1 LIFRGYSFLGR
12 ILTIKCNPDYIFNYM
27 KSRNIAFL
35 LAFLAALIY
44 GVSFTVAKEV
54 MPLYIRPFGFILIRV
69 LGAAVLFWTVGLFL
83 NKEKI
88 QTQDYPR
95 LLLGALFGIA
105 LNQLSFFKGLSM
117 TTPINAS
124 VIMVT
129 SPILVLIFSAFLLNE
144 KATKK
149 KLLGIFIGLFGA
161 VILIVFG
168 KDSAEASNASLGNL
182 LVFVNASS
190 YGLYLILIKNLTKK
204 YHAITLAKWLYLF
217 GLIMVIPFG
226 ISELS
231 MVNWTTMPVPIMYRV
246 GFIIIFTSFLTYMFN
261 LFAIK
266 ELKPTTLSIFIYL
279 QPVIASMY
287 ALFVGSDSLNL
298 VKVAATFLIFVGVY
312 LVTRKPKETLN

>member
-1 LIFRGYSFLGR
+1 M
-12 ILTIKCNPDYIFNYM
+12 M

-54 MPLYIRPFGFILIRV
+54 MPLYVQPFGFILLRV
-69 LGAAVLFWTVGLFL
+69 LGATLLFWSVGIFL
-83 NKEKI
+83 KKEKI
-88 QTQDYPR
+88 EVKDYPR
-95 LLLGALFGIA
+95 LFLAAVFGIA

-124 VIMVT
+124 VIMVC
-129 SPILVLIFSAFLLNE
+129 SPIIVLIFSSFLLNE

-168 KDSAEASNASLGNL
+168 KDTGLATNASLGNL

-190 YGLYLILIKNLTKK
+190 YALYLILIKNLTKR
-204 YHAITLAKWLYLF
+204 YHAITLAKWLYLI
-217 GLIMVIPFG
+217 GLIMVVPFG
-226 ISELS
+226 FSELS
-231 MVNWTTMPVPIMYRV
+231 VVEWNTIPMPILLRI
-246 GFIIIFTSFLTYMFN
+246 GFIIVFTSFLTYMFN

-279 QPVIASMY
+279 QPVIASSY
-287 ALFVGSDSLNL
+287 ALMVGSDSLNFI
-298 VKVAATFLIFVGVY
+298 KIAATVLIFIGVY
-312 LVTRKPKETLN
+312 LVTRKPKEAS

>member
-1 LIFRGYSFLGR
+1 MR
-12 ILTIKCNPDYIFNYM
+12 
-27 KSRNIAFL
+27 SRNIAFL

-54 MPLYIRPFGFILIRV
+54 MPLYVRPFGFILLRV
-69 LGAAVLFWTVGLFL
+69 LGATSLFWIVGIFL
-83 NKEKI
+83 KKEKI
-88 QTQDYPR
+88 EVKDYPR
-95 LLLGALFGIA
+95 LLLGAVFGIA

-129 SPILVLIFSAFLLNE
+129 SPILVLIFSSFLLNE

-161 VILIVFG
+161 VMLIIFG
-168 KDSAEASNASLGNL
+168 KDPGIATNATLGNL

-204 YHAITLAKWLYLF
+204 YHPITLAKWLYLL
-217 GLIMVIPFG
+217 GLIMVLPFG
-226 ISELS
+226 FSELS
-231 MVNWTTMPVPIMYRV
+231 MVEWQTMPLPIIYRV
-246 GFIIIFTSFLTYMFN
+246 GFIIVFTSFLTYMFN

-279 QPVIASMY
+279 QPVIASLY
-287 ALFVGSDSLNL
+287 ALFVGSDSLNAI
-298 VKVAATFLIFVGVY
+298 KIGATVLIFIGVY
-312 LVTRKPKETLN
+312 LVTRRPKETFD

>member
-1 LIFRGYSFLGR
+1 MR
-12 ILTIKCNPDYIFNYM
+12 
-27 KSRNIAFL
+27 SRNIAFL

-69 LGAAVLFWTVGLFL
+69 LGAAILFWTVGLFL
-83 NKEKI
+83 KKEKI

-129 SPILVLIFSAFLLNE
+129 SPILVLIFSSFLLNE

-149 KLLGIFIGLFGA
+149 KLSGIFIGLFGA
-161 VILIVFG
+161 VMLIVFG
-168 KDSAEASNASLGNL
+168 KDSGTASNASLGNL

-231 MVNWTTMPVPIMYRV
+231 QVNWATMPAPIIYRV

-279 QPVIASMY
+279 QPVIASIY

-298 VKVAATFLIFVGVY
+298 IKVSATVLIFIGVY

>member
-1 LIFRGYSFLGR
+1 
-12 ILTIKCNPDYIFNYM
+12 M
-27 KSRNIAFL
+27 
-35 LAFLAALIY
+35 
-44 GVSFTVAKEV
+44 
-54 MPLYIRPFGFILIRV
+54 
-69 LGAAVLFWTVGLFL
+69 
-83 NKEKI
+83 
-88 QTQDYPR
+88 
-95 LLLGALFGIA
+95 LGALFGIA

-129 SPILVLIFSAFLLNE
+129 SPILVLIFSSFLLNE

-149 KLLGIFIGLFGA
+149 KILGIFIGLFGA
-161 VILIVFG
+161 VMLIIFG
-168 KDSAEASNASLGNL
+168 KDNGMASNATLGNL

-226 ISELS
+226 ISEFS
-231 MVNWTTMPVPIMYRV
+231 EVDWNTMPLPILYRV
-246 GFIIIFTSFLTYMFN
+246 GFIIIFTSFMTYMFN

-279 QPVIASMY
+279 QPVIASSY
-287 ALFVGSDSLNL
+287 ALFVGSDSLN
-298 VKVAATFLIFVGVY
+298 VIKVAATVLIFIGVY

>member
-1 LIFRGYSFLGR
+1 MR
-12 ILTIKCNPDYIFNYM
+12 
-27 KSRNIAFL
+27 SRNIAFL

-69 LGAAVLFWTVGLFL
+69 LGAALLFWTVGIFL
-83 NKEKI
+83 KKEKI
-88 QTQDYPR
+88 ETQDYPR
-95 LLLGALFGIA
+95 LLLGAFFGIA

-129 SPILVLIFSAFLLNE
+129 TPILVLIFSSFLLKE
-144 KATKK
+144 KASKK
-149 KLLGIFIGLFGA
+149 KLLGIFVGLFGA
-161 VILIVFG
+161 VMLIIFG
-168 KDSAEASNASLGNL
+168 KDKGMASNATLGNL
-182 LVFVNASS
+182 LVFINASS

-226 ISELS
+226 ISEFS
-231 MVNWTTMPVPIMYRV
+231 AVDWPTMPLPILYRV
-246 GFIIIFTSFLTYMFN
+246 GFIIVFTSFMTYMFN

-279 QPVIASMY
+279 QPVIASSY
-287 ALFVGSDSLNL
+287 ALFVGSDSLN
-298 VKVAATFLIFVGVY
+298 VIKVAATFLIVIGVY
-312 LVTRKPKETLN
+312 LVTSKPKESLN

>member
-1 LIFRGYSFLGR
+1 
-12 ILTIKCNPDYIFNYM
+12 M

-54 MPLYIRPFGFILIRV
+54 MPLYVQPFGFILLRV
-69 LGAAVLFWTVGLFL
+69 LGATLLFWSVGIFL
-83 NKEKI
+83 KKEKI
-88 QTQDYPR
+88 EVKDYPR
-95 LLLGALFGIA
+95 LLLAAVFGIA

-124 VIMVT
+124 VIMVC
-129 SPILVLIFSAFLLNE
+129 SPIIVLIFSSFLLNE

-168 KDSAEASNASLGNL
+168 KDTGLATNTSLGNL
-182 LVFVNASS
+182 LVLVNASS
-190 YGLYLILIKNLTKK
+190 YALYLILIKNLTKK
-204 YHAITLAKWLYLF
+204 YHAITLAKWLYLL
-217 GLIMVIPFG
+217 GLIMVVPFG
-226 ISELS
+226 FSELS
-231 MVNWTTMPVPIMYRV
+231 MVEWNTMPMPILLRI

-266 ELKPTTLSIFIYL
+266 ELKPTTLSIYIYL
-279 QPVIASMY
+279 QPVIASSY
-287 ALFVGSDSLNL
+287 ALMVGSDSLNFI
-298 VKVAATFLIFVGVY
+298 KIAATVLIFIGVY
-312 LVTRKPKETLN
+312 LVTRKPKEAYKT

>member
-1 LIFRGYSFLGR
+1 
-12 ILTIKCNPDYIFNYM
+12 M

-54 MPLYIRPFGFILIRV
+54 MPLYVQPFGFILLRV
-69 LGAAVLFWTVGLFL
+69 LGATLLFWSVGIFL
-83 NKEKI
+83 KKEKI
-88 QTQDYPR
+88 EVKDYPR
-95 LLLGALFGIA
+95 LFLAAVFGIA

-124 VIMVT
+124 VIMVC
-129 SPILVLIFSAFLLNE
+129 SPIIVLIFSSFLLNE

-168 KDSAEASNASLGNL
+168 KDTSLATNASLGNL
-182 LVFVNASS
+182 FVFVNASS
-190 YGLYLILIKNLTKK
+190 YALYLILIKNLTKK
-204 YHAITLAKWLYLF
+204 YHAITLAKWLYLI
-217 GLIMVIPFG
+217 GLIMVVPFG
-226 ISELS
+226 FSELS
-231 MVNWTTMPVPIMYRV
+231 MVEWNSMPMPILLRI
-246 GFIIIFTSFLTYMFN
+246 GFIIVFTSFLTYMFN

-279 QPVIASMY
+279 QPVIASSY
-287 ALFVGSDSLNL
+287 ALMVGSDSLNFI
-298 VKVAATFLIFVGVY
+298 KIAATVLIFIGVY
-312 LVTRKPKETLN
+312 LVTRKPKEAS

>member
-1 LIFRGYSFLGR
+1 
-12 ILTIKCNPDYIFNYM
+12 M

-54 MPLYIRPFGFILIRV
+54 MPVYIQPFGFILLRV
-69 LGAAVLFWTVGLFL
+69 LGATLLFWGVGIFL
-83 NKEKI
+83 KKEKI
-88 QTQDYPR
+88 EVKDYPR
-95 LLLGALFGIA
+95 LLLAAIFGIA

-124 VIMVT
+124 VIMVC
-129 SPILVLIFSAFLLNE
+129 SPIIVLIFSSFLLNE

-161 VILIVFG
+161 VLLIVFG
-168 KDSAEASNASLGNL
+168 KDIGSASNASLGNL

-190 YGLYLILIKNLTKK
+190 YALYLILIKNLTKK
-204 YHAITLAKWLYLF
+204 YHAITLAKWLYLI
-217 GLIMVIPFG
+217 GLFMVIPFG
-226 ISELS
+226 LSELS
-231 MVNWTTMPVPIMYRV
+231 VVNWQSLPLPIIYRI
-246 GFIIIFTSFLTYMFN
+246 GFIIVFTSFMTYMFN

-279 QPVIASMY
+279 QPVIASTY
-287 ALFVGSDSLNL
+287 ALLVGSDSLNFI
-298 VKVAATFLIFVGVY
+298 KIGSTILIFIGVY
-312 LVTRKPKETLN
+312 LVTRKPKEALD

>member
-1 LIFRGYSFLGR
+1 MR
-12 ILTIKCNPDYIFNYM
+12 
-27 KSRNIAFL
+27 SRNIAFL

-69 LGAAVLFWTVGLFL
+69 LGAALLFWTVGIFL
-83 NKEKI
+83 KKEKI
-88 QTQDYPR
+88 ETQDYPR

-129 SPILVLIFSAFLLNE
+129 SPILVLIFSSFLLNE

-149 KLLGIFIGLFGA
+149 KILGIFIGLFGA
-161 VILIVFG
+161 VMLIIFG
-168 KDSAEASNASLGNL
+168 KDTGMASNATLGNL

-231 MVNWTTMPVPIMYRV
+231 IVEWNSMPLPILYRV
-246 GFIIIFTSFLTYMFN
+246 GFIIVFTSFMTYMFN

-279 QPVIASMY
+279 QPVIASSY
-287 ALFVGSDSLNL
+287 ALLVGSDSLN
-298 VKVAATFLIFVGVY
+298 VIKVAATVLIFIGVY
-312 LVTRKPKETLN
+312 LVTRKPKESLN

>member
-1 LIFRGYSFLGR
+1 
-12 ILTIKCNPDYIFNYM
+12 M

-69 LGAAVLFWTVGLFL
+69 LGAALLFWTVGIFL
-83 NKEKI
+83 KKEKI
-88 QTQDYPR
+88 ETQDYPR

-129 SPILVLIFSAFLLNE
+129 SPILVLIFSSFLLNE

-149 KLLGIFIGLFGA
+149 KVLGIFIGLFGA
-161 VILIVFG
+161 VMLIIFG
-168 KDSAEASNASLGNL
+168 KDTGMASNATVGNL

-226 ISELS
+226 ISEFS
-231 MVNWTTMPVPIMYRV
+231 TVDWHTMPLPILYRV
-246 GFIIIFTSFLTYMFN
+246 GFIIVFTSFMTYMFN

-279 QPVIASMY
+279 QPVIASSY
-287 ALFVGSDSLNL
+287 ALFVGSDSLN
-298 VKVAATFLIFVGVY
+298 VNKVAATVLIFIGVY
-312 LVTRKPKETLN
+312 LVTRKPKESLN

>member
-1 LIFRGYSFLGR
+1 MR
-12 ILTIKCNPDYIFNYM
+12 
-27 KSRNIAFL
+27 SRNIAFL

-69 LGAAVLFWTVGLFL
+69 LGAALLFWTVGIFL
-83 NKEKI
+83 KKEKI
-88 QTQDYPR
+88 ETQDYPR

-129 SPILVLIFSAFLLNE
+129 TPILVLIFSSFLLKE
-144 KATKK
+144 KAGKK

-161 VILIVFG
+161 VMLIIFG
-168 KDSAEASNASLGNL
+168 KDKGMASNATLGNL
-182 LVFVNASS
+182 LVFINASS

-226 ISELS
+226 ISEFS
-231 MVNWTTMPVPIMYRV
+231 AVDWPTMPLPILYRV
-246 GFIIIFTSFLTYMFN
+246 GFIIVFTSFMTYMFN

-279 QPVIASMY
+279 QPVIASSY
-287 ALFVGSDSLNL
+287 ALFVGSDSLN
-298 VKVAATFLIFVGVY
+298 VIKVAATFLIFIGVY
-312 LVTRKPKETLN
+312 LVTRKPKESLN

>member
-1 LIFRGYSFLGR
+1 MR
-12 ILTIKCNPDYIFNYM
+12 
-27 KSRNIAFL
+27 SRNIAFL

-69 LGAAVLFWTVGLFL
+69 LGAALLFWTVGFFL
-83 NKEKI
+83 KKEKI
-88 QTQDYPR
+88 ETQDYPR

-129 SPILVLIFSAFLLNE
+129 TPILVLIFSSFLLKE

-149 KLLGIFIGLFGA
+149 KILGIFIGLFGA
-161 VILIVFG
+161 VMLIIFG
-168 KDSAEASNASLGNL
+168 KDSGMASNATLGNL

-226 ISELS
+226 ISEFS
-231 MVNWTTMPVPIMYRV
+231 TVEWNTMPLPILYRV
-246 GFIIIFTSFLTYMFN
+246 GFIIVFTSFMTYMFN

-266 ELKPTTLSIFIYL
+266 ALKPTTLSIFIYL
-279 QPVIASMY
+279 QPVIASIY
-287 ALFVGSDSLNL
+287 ALFVGSDSLN
-298 VKVAATFLIFVGVY
+298 VIKVAATVLIFTGVY
-312 LVTRKPKETLN
+312 LVTRKPKESLN

>member
-1 LIFRGYSFLGR
+1 
-12 ILTIKCNPDYIFNYM
+12 M

-217 GLIMVIPFG
+217 GLVMVIPFG

>member
-1 LIFRGYSFLGR
+1 MR
-12 ILTIKCNPDYIFNYM
+12 
-27 KSRNIAFL
+27 SRKIAFL
-35 LAFLAALIY
+35 LALLAALIY

-54 MPLYIRPFGFILIRV
+54 MPLYVRPFGFILLRV
-69 LGAAVLFWTVGLFL
+69 LGATVLFWIVGIFL
-83 NKEKI
+83 KKEKI
-88 QTQDYPR
+88 EVKDYPR
-95 LLLGALFGIA
+95 LFLGAVFGIA

-129 SPILVLIFSAFLLNE
+129 SPILVLIFSSFLLNE

-161 VILIVFG
+161 VLLIIFG
-168 KDSAEASNASLGNL
+168 KDTGMATNATLGNL

-204 YHAITLAKWLYLF
+204 YHAITLAKWLYLL
-217 GLIMVIPFG
+217 GLVMVLPFG
-226 ISELS
+226 FSELS
-231 MVNWTTMPVPIMYRV
+231 IVEWHTMPLPIIYRV
-246 GFIIIFTSFLTYMFN
+246 GFIIVFTSFMTYMFN

-279 QPVIASMY
+279 QPVIASIY
-287 ALFVGSDSLNL
+287 ALFVGSDSLNGI
-298 VKVAATFLIFVGVY
+298 KIGATVLIFIGVY
-312 LVTRKPKETLN
+312 LVTRRPKETFD

>member
-1 LIFRGYSFLGR
+1 MR
-12 ILTIKCNPDYIFNYM
+12 
-27 KSRNIAFL
+27 SRNIAFL

-69 LGAAVLFWTVGLFL
+69 LGATLLFWTVGFFL
-83 NKEKI
+83 KKEKI
-88 QTQDYPR
+88 ETQDYPR

-129 SPILVLIFSAFLLNE
+129 TPILVLIFSSFLLNE

-149 KLLGIFIGLFGA
+149 KTLGIFIGLFGA
-161 VILIVFG
+161 VMLIVFG
-168 KDSAEASNASLGNL
+168 KDSGMASNATLGNL

-226 ISELS
+226 ISEFS
-231 MVNWTTMPVPIMYRV
+231 TVEWNTMPLPILYRV
-246 GFIIIFTSFLTYMFN
+246 GFIIVFTSFMTYMFN

-279 QPVIASMY
+279 QPVIASIY
-287 ALFVGSDSLNL
+287 ALFVGSDSLN
-298 VKVAATFLIFVGVY
+298 VIKVAATVLIFTGVY
-312 LVTRKPKETLN
+312 LVTRKPKESLN